1 MKVRIEYLRKV
12 YNEKQVVDID
22 HYQFNE
28 GKIYAILGGNG
39 AGKTTLLRMI
49 AGVEKAT
56 EGTIYYGEEVQ
67 IDYHKVSYMPQ
78 QTYLFDTT
86 VLKNVSLGMDKGREN
101 AERIQ
106 EALKYVGM
114 NEFSN
119 KNALQLSGGESQR
132 VAIAR
137 LLVRKRKLIL
147 MDEPSSSTDIA
158 GNKLLA
164 DYMKRVN
171 KLEHSTIIFV
181 THNPSLASKV
191 ADECVFMMNGKIIEA
206 GSAKDIIYSPKTSE
220 LKNFIENWR
229 I

>member
-1 MKVRIEYLRKV
+1 MNVKIDYLIKT
-12 YNEKQVVDID
+12 YNKKEVVHVDN
-22 HYQFNE
+22 YQFSQ
-28 GKIYAILGGNG
+28 GKIYAIIGGNG

-49 AGVEKAT
+49 AGVEEPTK
-56 EGTIYYGEEVQ
+56 GTIYYGEERH
-67 IDYHKVSYMPQ
+67 IDHDKVSYMPQ

-86 VLKNVSLGMDKGREN
+86 VLKNVSLGMSKDKKSSQ
-101 AERIQ
+101 RIQ

-114 NEFSN
+114 EEFLD
-119 KNALQLSGGESQR
+119 KNALELSGGESQR

-137 LLVRKRKLIL
+137 LLVRKRQLIL

-171 KLEHSTIIFV
+171 KLEGSTIIFV
-181 THNPSLASKV
+181 THNPALASRV
-191 ADECVFMMNGKIIEA
+191 ADECVFMMNGRILEA
-206 GSAKDIIYSPKTSE
+206 GTSKEILYSPKTPE
-220 LKNFIENWR
+220 LNNFIENWR